1 MKPATEPRPRASVRA
16 LVVGPEGTRQLFSA
30 SDLATAFAPG
40 DLLVLNDA
48 ATMPAS
54 LPAHGPLGSRSG
66 ARIELRLA
74 ANRGGARIWTAAL
87 LGAGD
92 WRLPTEHRP
101 PPPEVRA
108 GDRLI
113 VDGNDG
119 LVAIV
124 ERVHAISPRLVDVR
138 FDLPFRPDVHDDAI
152 WSALYRSGRPV
163 QYAHVPEALAL
174 WDVQNAWA
182 ARPWAVEMPSA
193 GRVLD
198 VGTLAALRARG
209 VAIAFVTHAAGLSAV
224 GDAAIDAAL
233 PLPERY
239 EVPVET
245 QAAIARAKRVIAV
258 GTSVVRALE
267 SAAASGL
274 PRGITDLRLGPGS
287 RRRVVDA
294 ILTGV
299 HEEGTSH
306 HALLEAFVAPPL
318 LEEATRTS
326 IDQGFLAHEF
336 GDVWL
341 IWGEPRDSVGAT
353 SGRDTIRRRPGPPR
367 VERLRV
373 SAMSLM
379 K

>member
-1 MKPATEPRPRASVRA
+1 MSAMKPATEPRPRTSVRA
-16 LVVGPEGTRQLFSA
+16 LVVDALGKTHA
-30 SDLATAFAPG
+30 MAAHDLASAFNPG

-54 LPAHGPLGSRSG
+54 LPAHAARG
-66 ARIELRLA
+66 AHIELRLA
-74 ANRGGARIWTAAL
+74 ANRGEARRWTAAL

-108 GDRLI
+108 GDRLL
-113 VDGNDG
+113 VDGKDG

-124 ERVHAISPRLVDVR
+124 ERVHALSRRLLDVV
-138 FDLPFRPDVHDDAI
+138 FDLPLRRDAHDDAI
-152 WSALYRSGRPV
+152 WSALYRAGRPV
-163 QYAHVPEALAL
+163 QYSHVPAALAL
-174 WDVQNAWA
+174 WDVQNVWA

-198 VGTLAALRARG
+198 VATLTALRARG
-209 VAIAFVTHAAGLSAV
+209 VDIAFVTHAAGLSAV

-239 EVPVET
+239 EISAET
-245 QAAIARAKRVIAV
+245 QAALARAKRVVAV

-267 SAAASGL
+267 GAAASG
-274 PRGITDLRLGPGS
+274 RSSGITDLRLGPGS

-294 ILTGV
+294 LVTGV
-299 HEEGTSH
+299 HDEGTSH
-306 HALLEAFVAPPL
+306 HSLLEAFVPAPV
-318 LEEATRTS
+318 LEEATRAS
-326 IDQGFLAHEF
+326 IEHGLLGHEF

-341 IWGEPRDSVGAT
+341 IWGEPRDRVGAT
-353 SGRDTIRRRPGPPR
+353 SGRDTIRRSPRPPR
-367 VERLRV
+367 VERSR
-373 SAMSLM
+373 SYATSLN

>member
-1 MKPATEPRPRASVRA
+1 MKPATEPRPRAAVRA
-16 LVVGPEGTRQLFSA
+16 LVIDAHGETTPLAAR
-30 SDLATAFAPG
+30 DLASAFAPG

-54 LPAHGPLGSRSG
+54 LSAHTARGH
-66 ARIELRLA
+66 RIELRLA
-74 ANRGGARIWTAAL
+74 ANRGDARSWTAAL

-108 GDRLI
+108 GDRLL
-113 VDGNDG
+113 VDGKDA

-124 ERVHAISPRLVDVR
+124 ENVHALSARLVDVV
-138 FDLPFRPDVHDDAI
+138 FELPFRRNAHDDAI
-152 WSALYRSGRPV
+152 WSALYRAGRPV
-163 QYAHVPEALAL
+163 QYSHVPAALAL

-182 ARPWAVEMPSA
+182 VRPWAVEMPSA

-198 VGTLAALRARG
+198 VATLAALRARG
-209 VAIAFVTHAAGLSAV
+209 VEIAFITHAAGLSAV
-224 GDAAIDAAL
+224 GDEAIDAAL

-239 EVPVET
+239 DVPPET
-245 QAAIARAKRVIAV
+245 HAAVARAKRVIAV

-267 SAAASGL
+267 GAAISG
-274 PRGITDLRLGPGS
+274 RSSGITDLRLGPAS

-306 HALLEAFVAPPL
+306 HALLEAFVPAHV

-326 IDQGFLAHEF
+326 IDRGFLAHEF

-341 IWGEPRDSVGAT
+341 IWGEPRDRVGAT
-353 SGRDTIRRRPGPPR
+353 SGRDTIRRRAPSRR
-367 VERLRV
+367 VERSR
-373 SAMSLM
+373 SYATSLM

>member
-1 MKPATEPRPRASVRA
+1 MKPASEPRPRASVRA
-16 LVVGPEGTRQLFSA
+16 LVVHPDGTIRPSSA
-30 SDLATAFAPG
+30 RDLASAFAPG
-40 DLLVLNDA
+40 DVIVLNDA

-54 LPAHGPLGSRSG
+54 LPAHTQRG

-74 ANRGGARIWTAAL
+74 ANRGDARRWTAAL

-113 VDGNDG
+113 VDGKDG

-124 ERVHAISPRLVDVR
+124 EHVHSLSARLVDVVLE
-138 FDLPFRPDVHDDAI
+138 LPLRRDAGDDAI
-152 WSALYRSGRPV
+152 WSALYRAGRPV
-163 QYAHVPEALAL
+163 QYSHVPAALAL

-182 ARPWAVEMPSA
+182 SRPWAVEMPSA
-193 GRVLD
+193 GRALD
-198 VGTLAALRARG
+198 VATLAALRARG
-209 VAIAFVTHAAGLSAV
+209 VEVAFVTHAAGLSAV

-239 EVPVET
+239 DVPLST
-245 QAAIARAKRVIAV
+245 QKAVARAKRVVAV

-267 SAAASGL
+267 SAAMSGR
-274 PRGITDLRLGPGS
+274 PNGITDLRLGPGS

-306 HALLEAFVAPPL
+306 HSLLEAFVGPRV

-326 IDQGFLAHEF
+326 TDRGLLGHEF

-341 IWGEPRDSVGAT
+341 IWGEPRESIGAT
-353 SGRDTIRRRPGPPR
+353 SGRDTIRRSERSPR
-367 VERLRV
+367 VERMRS

>member
-1 MKPATEPRPRASVRA
+1 MKPATEPRPRTAVRA
-16 LVVGPEGTRQLFSA
+16 LVIDPRGTTTSTTAR
-30 SDLATAFAPG
+30 DLASAFAPG

-54 LPAHGPLGSRSG
+54 LAAHGPRGE
-66 ARIELRLA
+66 RIELRLA
-74 ANRGGARIWTAAL
+74 ANRGDARRWTAAL

-92 WRLPTEHRP
+92 HRLPTEHRP
-101 PPPEVRA
+101 PPPAVRA
-108 GDRLI
+108 GDRSI
-113 VDGNDG
+113 IDGKDG

-124 ERVHAISPRLVDVR
+124 EHVHALSPRLVDVA
-138 FDLPFRPDVHDDAI
+138 FDLPLRRDAHDDAI
-152 WSALYRSGRPV
+152 WAALYRAGRPV
-163 QYAHVPEALAL
+163 QYSHVPAALAL

-198 VGTLAALRARG
+198 VAMLAALRARG
-209 VAIAFVTHAAGLSAV
+209 VEIAFITHAAGLSAV
-224 GDAAIDAAL
+224 GDPAIDAAL

-239 EVPVET
+239 EVPPGT
-245 QAAIARAKRVIAV
+245 HAAIARAKRVIAV

-267 SAAASGL
+267 GAAAAGRSS
-274 PRGITDLRLGPGS
+274 GITDLRLGPSS

-306 HALLEAFVAPPL
+306 HSLLEAFVPAHV
-318 LEEATRTS
+318 LEEATRIS
-326 IDQGFLAHEF
+326 VDRGFFAHEF

-341 IWGEPRDSVGAT
+341 IWGEPRERIGAT
-353 SGRDTIRRRPGPPR
+353 SGRDTIRRRR
-367 VERLRV
+367 VERSR
-373 SAMSLM
+373 SYATSLM

>member
-1 MKPATEPRPRASVRA
+1 MKPATEPRPRAAVRA
-16 LVVGPEGTRQLFSA
+16 LVIDARGTTTPLTAR
-30 SDLATAFAPG
+30 DLASAFAPG

-54 LPAHGPLGSRSG
+54 LAAHGPRGE
-66 ARIELRLA
+66 RIELRLA
-74 ANRGGARIWTAAL
+74 ANRGDARTWTAAL

-92 WRLPTEHRP
+92 YRLPTEHRP
-101 PPPEVRA
+101 PPPSVRA

-113 VDGNDG
+113 VDGKDG

-124 ERVHAISPRLVDVR
+124 ERVHALSPRLVDVS
-138 FDLPFRPDVHDDAI
+138 FDLPLRRHVHDDAI

-163 QYAHVPEALAL
+163 QYSHVPEPLAL

-182 ARPWAVEMPSA
+182 TRPWAVEMPSA

-198 VGTLAALRARG
+198 VAMLAALRSRG
-209 VAIAFVTHAAGLSAV
+209 VEIAFVTHAAGLSAV
-224 GDAAIDAAL
+224 GDPAIDAAL

-239 EVPVET
+239 DVPPET
-245 QAAIARAKRVIAV
+245 HAAIARAKRVIAV

-267 SAAASGL
+267 SAAASG
-274 PRGITDLRLGPGS
+274 RSSGITDLKLGPSS

-299 HEEGTSH
+299 HEDGTSH
-306 HALLEAFVAPPL
+306 HSLLEAFVPAHV
-318 LEEATRTS
+318 LEEGTRIS
-326 IDQGFLAHEF
+326 VDRGFLGHEF

-341 IWGEPRDSVGAT
+341 IWGEPRERIGAT
-353 SGRDTIRRRPGPPR
+353 SGRDTIRRSEPSRR
-367 VERLRV
+367 VERSRSYATSV
-373 SAMSLM
+373 M